1 MLRINSRPTKMES
14 VIRALIL
21 YVQLIS
27 LRYTISTMYRS
38 YPCVGFNTAINT
50 SGYTRLSNV
59 VHDSYSSLII
69 LLLPYIIASNI
80 KALVTFPSAPLRSE
94 VKIHS
99 TVIQKG
105 KGN

>member
-1 MLRINSRPTKMES
+1 MLL
-14 VIRALIL
+14 LIIGVKDKL

-38 YPCVGFNTAINT
+38 YPCLRSVFNT

-69 LLLPYIIASNI
+69 LLLPYVIASNV
-80 KALVTFPSAPLRSE
+80 KAIHTEVPLRNRWILE
-94 VKIHS
+94 VKGLL
-99 TVIQKG
+99 VIFL
-105 KGN
+105 